1 MGYLLELIA
10 SFTDHDGSR
19 LIFVVLVAGAVFALG
34 LSGAYVVSAFTNP
47 LNRRLSGLEKPAE
60 WEVKDL
66 STGKSMDKKNDT
78 HSDQYLSKLSKFVLP
93 HNDEETSKIQLQM
106 IRSGIRS
113 DTAIKTFFALKTI
126 AMLLFGFIIMMITR
140 WFPELSS
147 TQILLYVCSA
157 AFVGFLAPNMFLDRM
172 EIRRIRCIRNAFPDA
187 LDLFVVC
194 VEAGLGL
201 DVTIQRVGKEMEVS
215 HPELSGELIL
225 VSSEIRMGVGRIDA
239 LRGMAIRTGL
249 DEIRGLVALIDQSVR
264 FGTGIAET
272 LRVYSEDFRDR
283 RTQQA
288 EEEAAKIGTKLIFP
302 LTFCIWPAFFLV
314 AIGPAIL
321 GIMEVFE

>member
-10 SFTDHDGSR
+10 SLTDGDGSR

-34 LSGAYVVSAFTNP
+34 LSGAYVVTAFTNP

-60 WEVKDL
+60 WEVTDI
-66 STGKSMDKKNDT
+66 STGKTLDKSKLEYTDK
-78 HSDQYLSKLSKFVLP
+78 YLSKLSKYVLP
-93 HNDEETSKIQLQM
+93 HNDKEASKIQLQL
-106 IRSGIRS
+106 IRAGVHS
-113 DTAIKTFFALKTI
+113 DTSIKTFFALKTI
-126 AMLLFGFIIMMITR
+126 GMMIFGFIVMMITR

-147 TQILLYVCSA
+147 MQILLYVFCG
-157 AFVGFLAPNMFLDRM
+157 AFIGFLSPNMALDRM
-172 EIRRIRCIRNAFPDA
+172 ETRRVRCIRNAFPDA

-201 DVTIQRVGKEMEVS
+201 DVTIQRVGKELEVS